1 MNETTKKVTV
11 KKAVLELMTDLM
23 YTLDAREKDI
33 KQEYYDTCEL
43 EEYTEWKTGEIK
55 ERHKWDYRDKE
66 ILSETDEL
74 QLEAID
80 TIRKA
85 LEKLI

>member
-1 MNETTKKVTV
+1 MTEITKKVTV
-11 KKAVLELMTDLM
+11 KKTILELMTDLM
-23 YTLDAREKDI
+23 YTLDARENDI

-43 EEYTEWKTGEIK
+43 EEYTDWKTGEIK
-55 ERHKWDYRDKE
+55 ERNKWDYRDKE
-66 ILSETDEL
+66 ILSETDKL
-74 QLEAID
+74 KLEAID